1 MRRDLIAA
9 ACHPHITSA
18 ATVHLGDAP
27 FCGSDALCAT
37 RIIPHQ
43 RGFSADANTVNAETR
58 ERSGLGVSRSI
69 RGPGIGTRFGTRGLN
84 IGPHRGRST
93 TTAEFPA
100 PTCVLK
106 GSDDDD
112 VEDRRHDPCCASDG
126 GRSSGVA
133 VQAEIPNHRRLRRSR
148 AGVVSAAVD
157 VSLLAGRV
165 CDEKTNMC
173 EPLLTHRNE
182 TTMASKPGSVGGPG
196 TKARCGGPSVGELPV
211 CGPDGARCIGG
222 VSSSQ
227 ALAWNRRTCRP
238 DRDGRCF
245 WPQEGEPQAANT
257 ASGRVPMRGTGA
269 DRPVVAV
276 RAL

>member
-1 MRRDLIAA
+1 M
-9 ACHPHITSA
+9 
-18 ATVHLGDAP
+18 
-27 FCGSDALCAT
+27 
-37 RIIPHQ
+37 
-43 RGFSADANTVNAETR
+43 
-58 ERSGLGVSRSI
+58 
-69 RGPGIGTRFGTRGLN
+69 PGIGTRFGTRGIR
-84 IGPHRGRST
+84 IGRHRCRST

-106 GSDDDD
+106 GSDDD

-148 AGVVSAAVD
+148 AGVVSAAGD
-157 VSLLAGRV
+157 VSLLAGQV

-211 CGPDGARCIGG
+211 CGPDGARCIGP
-222 VSSSQ
+222 
-227 ALAWNRRTCRP
+227 RRRWHGT
-238 DRDGRCF
+238 
-245 WPQEGEPQAANT
+245 GEPVAPIET
-257 ASGRVPMRGTGA
+257 ARVFGRERENRKQRTLRVGEYRCGAQGRTG
-269 DRPVVAV
+269 P
-276 RAL
+276 